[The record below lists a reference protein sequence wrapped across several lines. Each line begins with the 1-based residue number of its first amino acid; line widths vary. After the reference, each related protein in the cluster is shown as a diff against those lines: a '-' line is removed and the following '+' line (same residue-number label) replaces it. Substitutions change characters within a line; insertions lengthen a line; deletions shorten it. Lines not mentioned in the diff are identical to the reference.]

1 MDVGQ
6 IKDLPLEMGQLGT
19 NVYRLPAT
27 GSYVTYKGDWYLIVT
42 MSVAETQSGTVHINA
57 GLRPVN
63 DEGEP
68 TDTKLTIV
76 SGDDISDI
84 TVE

>member
-1 MDVGQ
+1 MEYGE
-6 IKDLPLEMGQLGT
+6 IKDLPLSMGQIGT

-27 GSYVTYKGDWYLIVT
+27 GSYVTYKGDWYLIVR
-42 MSVAETQSGTVHINA
+42 MSVAETQTGVVHINA

-68 TDTKLTIV
+68 TGYKLTVV
-76 SGDDISDI
+76 SNEEILDIE
-84 TVE
+84 V